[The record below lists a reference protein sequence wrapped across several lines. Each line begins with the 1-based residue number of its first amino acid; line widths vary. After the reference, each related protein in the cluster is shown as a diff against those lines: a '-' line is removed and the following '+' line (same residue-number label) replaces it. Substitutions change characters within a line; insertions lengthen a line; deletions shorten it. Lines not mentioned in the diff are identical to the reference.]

1 MLIPKKVKHRKWHK
15 GRALFRRNATSKVT
29 LAFGSYGIKAVSPAW
44 VTSRQIEAC
53 RRVMTRY
60 LRRGGKMWI
69 RIFPDHP
76 ITRKGSEVPMGSGK
90 GAVEHYICTVKP
102 GMILFEI
109 DGIPEDKAR
118 EALKLATYKLPCKAK
133 VVSKEL

>member
-15 GRALFRRNATSKVT
+15 GRALFRRNATDKLT
-29 LAFGSYGIKAVSPAW
+29 LAFGSYGMKALSPAW
-44 VTSRQIEAC
+44 LTSRQIEAC

-69 RIFPDHP
+69 RVFPDHP

-90 GAVEHYICTVKP
+90 GAVEHYVVEVKP
-102 GMILFEI
+102 GMVLFEI
-109 DGIPEDKAR
+109 DGIPEENAR
-118 EALKLATYKLPCKAK
+118 KALKDAIHKLPCKAT
-133 VVSKEL
+133 VISKES